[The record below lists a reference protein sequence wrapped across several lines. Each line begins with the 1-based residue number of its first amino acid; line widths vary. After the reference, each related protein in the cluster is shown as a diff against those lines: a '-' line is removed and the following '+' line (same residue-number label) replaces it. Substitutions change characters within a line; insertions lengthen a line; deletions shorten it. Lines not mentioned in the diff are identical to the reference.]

1 MIARHW
7 RGWTRREHAE
17 GYEAFL
23 KNRVL
28 PGLKGISGYKGG
40 YVLRKDGM
48 EETEF
53 VVINFITSIE
63 AVKEFA
69 GPDYEIPVFEPE
81 AKAFLN
87 RIENFAMHYEV
98 GAEPT

>member
-1 MIARHW
+1 
-7 RGWTRREHAE
+7 
-17 GYEAFL
+17 
-23 KNRVL
+23 VL